1 MKAINKVIDWLE
13 DYLLIILMIAMTC
26 VVMAQ
31 VILRMT
37 GGNLK
42 WTEETA
48 WYMYIWVIYLG
59 ASRAVRNHAE
69 LSVDIIRGLFK
80 DAGRAQAV
88 YDTVRTAM
96 CVAFSAVFARYSF
109 AIIQNMISRPQYSP
123 ACQYNM
129 ILVYIASIVAAVLML
144 SRYLRELAGD
154 ILRIIDPGR
163 GGRKKGEEDE

>member
-48 WYMYIWVIYLG
+48 RYMYIWVI
-59 ASRAVRNHAE
+59 
-69 LSVDIIRGLFK
+69 
-80 DAGRAQAV
+80 
-88 YDTVRTAM
+88 
-96 CVAFSAVFARYSF
+96 
-109 AIIQNMISRPQYSP
+109 
-123 ACQYNM
+123 
-129 ILVYIASIVAAVLML
+129 
-144 SRYLRELAGD
+144 
-154 ILRIIDPGR
+154 
-163 GGRKKGEEDE
+163 